1 MENFKKET
9 VEILGNGVKVV
20 LSTAPSFCAYVG
32 LFIASGSRH
41 DGKTSGVSHLIE
53 HAIFKGTK
61 NHTYREIMDSIESVV
76 GDINASTSKEETCY
90 QIAIA
95 NEYVE
100 RAFATLSELF
110 FESTF
115 PDDEL
120 QKEKT
125 VVVDEI
131 ESYEDVPSEKIYDEF
146 EEILFA
152 GNPLSKNI
160 LGTKKSVIKTT
171 REDVLKAYN
180 HLYRPSQLV
189 LSYVGCEKNLEV
201 ILELARK
208 YFGKEPER
216 NLEKIE
222 TVPFS
227 LQKIETVTIRNKH
240 THQAHCIL
248 GSFAPSIFDPLRL
261 PTAMLANILGG
272 TSFNALLNLALRE
285 ERGLTYNIEANYSS
299 YSDVG
304 LFSVYFG
311 TDYSKIDSCRH
322 IIEELFAKLIN
333 EGLSEQNLSEY
344 KKQML
349 GQIAVSEDS
358 YMSLMLNNAKS
369 FWWFN
374 HIDTFEE
381 ITKKVEEIDNDII
394 KMVAKKILS
403 PENIYTLIYK

>member
-1 MENFKKET
+1 MENFKREIVET
-9 VEILGNGVKVV
+9 FDNGVKVV

-32 LFIASGSRH
+32 LYVASGSRH
-41 DGKTSGVSHLIE
+41 DGKISGVSHLIE
-53 HAIFKGTK
+53 HAIFKGTSR
-61 NHTYREIMDSIESVV
+61 HSYREIMESIESVG
-76 GDINASTSKEETCY
+76 GDVNAYTSKEETCY

-110 FESTF
+110 FDATF
-115 PDDEL
+115 PDAEL

-125 VVVDEI
+125 VVIDEI

-146 EEILFA
+146 EEIMFS
-152 GNPLSKNI
+152 GNALSKNI
-160 LGTKKSVIKTT
+160 LGTKKTAIKTT
-171 REDVLKAYN
+171 REDVLIAYKR
-180 HLYRPSQLV
+180 LYRPSRLV
-189 LSYVGCEKNLEV
+189 LSYVGCEKNLGK
-201 ILELARK
+201 ILKLAKK
-208 YFGKEPER
+208 YFGNESEQSF
-216 NLEKIE
+216 EKIE
-222 TVPFS
+222 LVPFS
-227 LQKIETVTIRNKH
+227 LQKKELVVVRNKH
-240 THQAHCIL
+240 THQSHCVL
-248 GSFAPSIFDPLRL
+248 GSYAPAISDPLRL
-261 PTAMLANILGG
+261 PTAMLVNILGG
-272 TSFNALLNLALRE
+272 SSFNSLLNLALRE

-311 TDYSKIDSCRH
+311 TDYSKVDSCRRV
-322 IIEELFAKLIN
+322 IEELFAKIID
-333 EGLSEQNLSEY
+333 EGFPEQKLEEY

-381 ITKKVEEIDNDII
+381 ITKKVEEIDNDSM
-394 KMVAKKILS
+394 KTVAKKILS